1 MAGIKLNYK
10 GLESAFITSI
20 IGVTGNQISLTPWDE
35 YSRLSTQEMGVKRHS
50 IVVIISRERY
60 QSLLKWKWF
69 DGRMYVHLLTVMNNV
84 SSLHS
89 SNMHIKASLICAHS
103 SAIASPAAS
112 ATSSPI
118 CTMAFMTTARS
129 LENFK
134 VALNLLFSI
143 CETMTLFTHSRRLPS
158 SMEVNGAEPPD
169 PHKACWFFWYSW
181 ECSINCTS
189 VLRSFFSTAC
199 SSIDWSVGSD
209 CNTRAKITGSSAHL
223 DSQNHKRWG
232 RKHSELSRYK
242 DWY

>member
-1 MAGIKLNYK
+1 MMAGIKLK
-10 GLESAFITSI
+10 LEGTRLSTYYLYRRV
-20 IGVTGNQISLTPWDE
+20 GVTGNQISLTPRGD
-35 YSRLSTQEMGVKRHS
+35 YSCLSTQEMGVEEYLR
-50 IVVIISRERY
+50 IVIISRERY

-69 DGRMYVHLLTVMNNV
+69 YGRMYVRLLTVMNNV

-169 PHKACWFFWYSW
+169 PHKAC
-181 ECSINCTS
+181 
-189 VLRSFFSTAC
+189 
-199 SSIDWSVGSD
+199 
-209 CNTRAKITGSSAHL
+209 
-223 DSQNHKRWG
+223 
-232 RKHSELSRYK
+232 
-242 DWY
+242 